1 MRLTLLT
8 LFRRLLW
15 LAFAGVATA
24 SLAQGS
30 SASPTLDS
38 LSLFEQ
44 AQAYENGEGMQRD
57 FLLAADLYCQAAR
70 LGNRDAQYNLG
81 WMYANGRGVARHDGY
96 AVFLFKAAADQG
108 VDTAQRLL
116 SRFDGVPPEMP
127 DCMSARESPSA
138 PVAPMLGTWTPVD
151 YALSA
156 PRPILTLVNKLAPGF
171 QVEPQLALSIIAAE
185 SNFNARAVSSKNARG
200 LMQLIPATSERFN
213 VKNAFDP
220 AQNIRGGLGYL
231 RWLLAYFEGDVA
243 LVAAAYN
250 SGERTVER
258 YKGVPPYPETRKYVK
273 RVLTSFGAH
282 THAFD
287 GKVVPPSLALKK

>member
-1 MRLTLLT
+1 MNLPLLT
-8 LFRRLLW
+8 LPWRLLP

-30 SASPTLDS
+30 VLPVLAS

-44 AQAYENGEGMQRD
+44 AQAYENGEGIQRD
-57 FLLAADLYCQAAR
+57 PVLAANLYCKAAR
-70 LGNRDAQYNLG
+70 LGSRDAQYNLG
-81 WMYANGRGVARHDGY
+81 WMYANGRGVARHDGH

-116 SRFDGVPPEMP
+116 SRFDGVPPEVP
-127 DCMSARESPSA
+127 DCMSGRAPPTSSA
-138 PVAPMLGTWTPVD
+138 VTMLGTWAPVD
-151 YALSA
+151 YALRA
-156 PRPILTLVNKLAPGF
+156 PRPILTLVNKLAPRF
-171 QVEPQLALSIIAAE
+171 QVEPQLALAIIAAE
-185 SNFNARAVSSKNARG
+185 SNFNALAVSSRNAQG

-220 AQNIRGGLGYL
+220 AQNIRGGLSYL

-258 YKGVPPYPETRKYVK
+258 YKGVPPYPETRNYVK
-273 RVLTSFGAH
+273 RVVSSFGAN

-287 GKVVPPSLALKK
+287 GKVVQPSLALKK